1 MDDPLEKFKTQ
12 LLLFTTK
19 EQIELIN
26 NRIIITE
33 KIKNEQTLW
42 SELYISTL
50 NAMKNNLITKK

>member
-1 MDDPLEKFKTQ
+1 MDDSLGKFKTQ

>member
-1 MDDPLEKFKTQ
+1 MDDSLEKFKTQ
-12 LLLFTTK
+12 LHLFTTK

>member
-1 MDDPLEKFKTQ
+1 MDDSLEKFKTQ

-26 NRIIITE
+26 NRIIRTE

-50 NAMKNNLITKK
+50 NTMKNNLITKK

>member
-1 MDDPLEKFKTQ
+1 MDDSLEKIKTQ

>member
-1 MDDPLEKFKTQ
+1 MDDSLEKFKTQ

-50 NAMKNNLITKK
+50 NAMKSNLITKK

>member
-1 MDDPLEKFKTQ
+1 MDDSLEKFKTQ

>member
-1 MDDPLEKFKTQ
+1 MDDSLEKFKTQ

-50 NAMKNNLITKK
+50 NTMKNNLITKK

>member
-1 MDDPLEKFKTQ
+1 MDDSLEKFKTQ
-12 LLLFTTK
+12 LFLFTTK

-33 KIKNEQTLW
+33 KIKNKQTLW

>member
-1 MDDPLEKFKTQ
+1 MDDSLEKFKTQ

-33 KIKNEQTLW
+33 KIKNEQTL
-42 SELYISTL
+42 
-50 NAMKNNLITKK
+50 

>member
-1 MDDPLEKFKTQ
+1 MDDSLEKFKTQ

-26 NRIIITE
+26 NRIIRTE

>member
-1 MDDPLEKFKTQ
+1 MDDSLEKFKTQ

-33 KIKNEQTLW
+33 KIKNKQTLW

>member
-1 MDDPLEKFKTQ
+1 MDDSLEKFKIQ

>member
-1 MDDPLEKFKTQ
+1 MDDSLEKFKTQ

-26 NRIIITE
+26 NRIIITG

-50 NAMKNNLITKK
+50 NAMKSNLITKK